1 MANEGQHEGLRGAM
15 DKAEDAVGAAV
26 GMASA
31 STAGS
36 HSTKAFVMNAVIAN
50 RYEIEAARIAL
61 ARSRSEPVRQLAQRM
76 IDDHTRVGD
85 QMRRAVEAGGQA
97 QAMPDALDDRRKGMI
112 DNLRTA
118 PEDEFDRRYLQ
129 QQDAA
134 HREAITLFEGY
145 GKNGDDPR
153 LKRLAEE
160 TAPALKAH
168 LEAVKAA
175 QGH

>member
-1 MANEGQHEGLRGAM
+1 MRARRG
-15 DKAEDAVGAAV
+15 
-26 GMASA
+26 
-31 STAGS
+31 
-36 HSTKAFVMNAVIAN
+36 
-50 RYEIEAARIAL
+50 
-61 ARSRSEPVRQLAQRM
+61 
-76 IDDHTRVGD
+76 
-85 QMRRAVEAGGQA
+85 GGGHA
-97 QAMPDALDDRRKGMI
+97 DGG
-112 DNLRTA
+112 
-118 PEDEFDRRYLQ
+118 
-129 QQDAA
+129 A